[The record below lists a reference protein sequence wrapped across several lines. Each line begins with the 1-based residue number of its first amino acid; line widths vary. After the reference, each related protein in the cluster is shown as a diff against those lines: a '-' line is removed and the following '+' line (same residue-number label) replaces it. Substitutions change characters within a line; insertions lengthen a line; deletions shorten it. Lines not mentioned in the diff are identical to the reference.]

1 MKAIILAAGQGIRLG
16 NGLSELPK
24 CLLKIGNKTI
34 IEKQLESLSSAGIE
48 EISIVVGAKG
58 ECWTQESFDM
68 INHLCENIVINFD
81 NSITCNTVSAYL
93 ALRGCQK
100 DDIMILDGDVVYERK
115 LLNKILSS
123 SYENIIVAKIAE
135 SRKEIG
141 CRLIKTHS
149 SDDKLKNI
157 GKNII
162 GIDFPW
168 YIHSGIFKVG
178 INSFEYFFK
187 KLSDNKFFNEELDAP
202 LREFIENDEIY
213 ILSTPA
219 EEWVNINT
227 QQDLKKAVELF
238 SK

>member
-34 IEKQLESLSSAGIE
+34 VEKQLESLASAGIE
-48 EISIVVGAKG
+48 EITIVVGAKG
-58 ECWTQESFDM
+58 ECWTQKSFDM
-68 INHLCENIVINFD
+68 INYLCENVVINFD
-81 NSITCNTVSAYL
+81 NSVTCNTVSAYL

-100 DDIMILDGDVVYERK
+100 DDIMILDGDVVYDRK
-115 LLNKILSS
+115 LLNEILSS
-123 SYENIIVAKIAE
+123 THENIIVAKKAE

-141 CRLIKTHS
+141 CRLIKADS
-149 SDDKLKNI
+149 SNDNLKNI

-168 YIHSGIFKVG
+168 YIHSGIIKIG
-178 INSFEYFFK
+178 INSYEYFYK
-187 KLSDNKFFNEELDAP
+187 KLSDDKFINEELDAP
-202 LREFIENDEIY
+202 LREFIKNDDIY
-213 ILSTPA
+213 ILSTSA

-227 QQDLKKAVELF
+227 QQDLRKAVDLF